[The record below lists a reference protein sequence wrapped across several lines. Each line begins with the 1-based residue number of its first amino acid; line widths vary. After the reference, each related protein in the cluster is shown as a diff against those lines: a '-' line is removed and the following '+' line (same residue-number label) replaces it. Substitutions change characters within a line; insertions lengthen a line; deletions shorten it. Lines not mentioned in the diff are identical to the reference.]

1 MGDKKEEFNWVND
14 ISSDYWDY
22 HNVLAFNDA
31 ISYEE
36 FDDLI
41 SYALY
46 SKSPKNSHQ
55 WDDDGKKEAW
65 HYLTHLVKSYSVGYL
80 IWDKPYLAVSAQVNK
95 SLKNPKLVNYKDIV
109 NQKPKLD
116 ESDEFSWVKDE
127 IDRPIRFSVGDKI
140 RVINVGDVQ
149 TFIDFLGTVG
159 VYYRKGLLGPT
170 IEGEIIDGGNEH
182 LFPIREKTRGKII
195 FLPWLDMVDYWSE
208 SFPNLD
214 VKYEFIDDELN
225 ESSDFGWIEDTNPK
239 ELESP
244 YDFILEYFTKNTNNT
259 YKGYEYG
266 LDNFTGTVKWVP
278 TKEGVLDFYIYATPF
293 WAEAYS
299 LPIDFVDADG
309 NLETRDDIE
318 VPKFKYEMELV
329 DWLENEYPKIVYK
342 QIEEFSSEV
351 ITENTPSTQLTDD
364 ELNESSDLDWIKDVE
379 PPDLN
384 FSFDGRE
391 HWVDVSKIDRE
402 GRKKI
407 VNYIKKTVPNYEEF
421 ENDLFGHISRG
432 NYKGIIIHCGSD
444 RTDYEPEENLLCSAN
459 SSYEDD
465 YKIDN
470 PYSDMIKSV
479 YLDGQ
484 EILDYIT
491 VVDNGDEELD
501 ESLEWSDKDVPFDEK
516 DKSFESD
523 PSWKDD
529 EDWSLNP
536 ERSYWK
542 QGDTGGSGGGDVNES
557 NELEWISN
565 TRPTLKDV
573 FDENLIE
580 VGDILTLSGVLLD
593 DDHLNNQWVE
603 DFKVKIGSVSHKGG
617 LSSTYFTP
625 LQKKYWDF
633 LGYDGTGD
641 VRFVKKDGDLQLVG
655 RINSKDVVEE
665 SNDWDWVEDI
675 PGTKEFG
682 QKYRY
687 FEILTCYSIDYESE
701 ECDDEHSHFVKIPK
715 HEADEF
721 WVDEVI
727 GDLDMDILAGPVDDG
742 EGVIMYAIQNRL
754 ISHFDINEIIMFE
767 GVRELDKNTY
777 DKLTNYRDSEMV
789 ESNDFDWVK
798 DVKPNWG
805 TYYGGII
812 MKDIEGLPKNLEDVT
827 SEMLSPIWM
836 KIETINRQILT
847 RKNRDAEHGV
857 SETLFESMGQIEW
870 LFGRIMAL
878 VDGETASLVSSRM
891 EPQEYYNSRK
901 LTIISHIKGMAQQL
915 ELLGESNDFDWV
927 EDVTPRMD
935 ATLLKPGQKFYDKWG
950 DVIRVL
956 EYLGGSHGEGEVCYK
971 PPCSLL
977 RFRKIKD
984 PSGYRIIPGL
994 PADDP
999 QNTDMIMI
1007 PRDFDEHIESGKLKL
1022 VSKRTMYE
1030 SKDFK
1035 WVEDSNDFKLDK
1047 NKNYVLDVSDLDLSN
1062 VEVHPRSRFSKREV
1076 LLDEILENLSEMGY
1090 DTNVVR
1096 EEVLRGLDI
1105 HYLYLTKCRYSGNL
1119 KVEYDGDFVEDIT
1132 YGGQYEVV
1140 DNVEDFIFMI
1150 KNKIVKE
1157 SKDFDWVKDIEPD
1170 KRESKYYI
1178 IDKRSFSEVPEKQ
1191 KDQWFMIEILE
1202 NDKYGIHW
1210 RPYAWNLVNVH
1221 TWNPTHKVNKMS
1233 NDEFKNLLGLGS
1245 NNNPYWYPHDGD
1257 LSDLP
1262 KNYDHGLLSQ
1272 LNTPKNLRESDD
1284 VSHFNWVKK
1293 ISSDDYEPRTGD
1305 HIEIVNQGD
1314 SHLFKN
1320 WLSPT
1325 IWMDYN
1331 MGKITNSDGNIEG
1344 VVQNNYPVQNAQ
1356 DNFVVKIKGTKHEYI
1371 FLPKRYKIKQIKEKI
1386 RDPEWHGL
1394 DIVYRPIELR
1404 SELKEDSSDS
1414 TDWDWAKKIE
1424 PKYTK
1429 IAPNIYQYG
1438 SGSLPR
1444 IKVVFK
1450 RVVDGE
1456 IKTTAIE
1463 FDDYEFLDSEE
1474 YMNRHFIL
1482 MGVDDE
1488 DNDWIVDGI
1497 AYLIGGGE
1505 YEWDVN
1511 WDSIEN
1517 NG

>member
-22 HNVLAFNDA
+22 HNVLVFNDA

-41 SYALY
+41 SHALY

-55 WDDDGKKEAW
+55 WDGDGKKEAW
-65 HYLTHLVKSYSVGYL
+65 NYLTHLVKSYSVGYL
-80 IWDKPYLAVSAQVNK
+80 IWDKPYLAVSAQVDN

-127 IDRPIRFSVGDKI
+127 VDSPIRFSIGDKI
-140 RVINVGDVQ
+140 RVINVGDVE
-149 TFIDFLGTVG
+149 TFMNFLGTYG
-159 VYYRKGLLGPT
+159 KTYGTGKFGSS
-170 IEGEIIDGGNEH
+170 IEGEIIDGGSEQ
-182 LFPIREKTRGKII
+182 LFALREKNLGQVL
-195 FLPWLDMVDYWSE
+195 FLPWLDKIDYWIKAY
-208 SFPNLD
+208 PNLD
-214 VKYEFIDDELN
+214 VKYEFIDDDLN
-225 ESSDFGWIEDTNPK
+225 ESN
-239 ELESP
+239 
-244 YDFILEYFTKNTNNT
+244 
-259 YKGYEYG
+259 
-266 LDNFTGTVKWVP
+266 
-278 TKEGVLDFYIYATPF
+278 
-293 WAEAYS
+293 
-299 LPIDFVDADG
+299 
-309 NLETRDDIE
+309 
-318 VPKFKYEMELV
+318 
-329 DWLENEYPKIVYK
+329 
-342 QIEEFSSEV
+342 
-351 ITENTPSTQLTDD
+351 
-364 ELNESSDLDWIKDVE
+364 DLDWIKDVV
-379 PPDLN
+379 PPNLD
-384 FSFDGRE
+384 FSFDGKE
-391 HWVDVSKIDRE
+391 QWVDVSQIDRE

-421 ENDLFGHISRG
+421 EHDLFGHISRG

-444 RTDYEPEENLLCSAN
+444 RTDFEPEEGLLCSAN
-459 SSYEDD
+459 SSYETD
-465 YKIDN
+465 YEEDN
-470 PYSDMIKSV
+470 PQSDILKSI
-479 YLDGQ
+479 YIDGQ
-484 EILDYIT
+484 EILDYLT
-491 VVDNGDEELD
+491 VIGDEEELD

-523 PSWKDD
+523 PSWKND
-529 EDWSLNP
+529 EDWALNP

-542 QGDTGGSGGGDVNES
+542 QGNTGGSGGGDVNES
-557 NELEWISN
+557 NELEWIYD

-580 VGDILTLSGVLLD
+580 VGDILTLYGTLEDEDGLREQQVD
-593 DDHLNNQWVE
+593 
-603 DFKVKIGSVSHKGG
+603 DFKVKIETVSNSERPR
-617 LSSTYFTP
+617 LVSTYFKP
-625 LQKKYWDF
+625 LQKKYWGF

-641 VRFVKKDGDLQLVG
+641 IRFTKKDGNLQLVD
-655 RINSKDVVEE
+655 RISGKGLVEG

-675 PGTKEFG
+675 QGTKEFD

-687 FEILTCYSIDYESE
+687 FEILACYGVDYESE
-701 ECDDEHSHFVKIPK
+701 ECDDEYSHYVRIPK
-715 HEADEF
+715 YEADEI
-721 WVDEVI
+721 WDHSVDYFAGI
-727 GDLDMDILAGPVDDG
+727 ADGDSYD
-742 EGVIMYAIQNRL
+742 VIMYTIQNRL
-754 ISHFDINEIIMFE
+754 ISHFEINEIVMFE

-777 DKLTNYRDSEMV
+777 DKLTDYRDTKMD

-798 DVKPNWG
+798 DIKPNWG

-827 SEMLSPIWM
+827 SEMLLPIWM

-847 RKNRDAEHGV
+847 RKNRDDEHGV
-857 SETLFESMGQIEW
+857 SETLIESMDQIEW

-878 VDGETASLVSSRM
+878 VDGETDSLVSSRM

-901 LTIISHIKGMAQQL
+901 LTIISYIKGMAQQL

-950 DVIRVL
+950 GVIRVL
-956 EYLGGSHGEGEVCYK
+956 EYLGRNDSDGEVCYE

-977 RFRKIKD
+977 RFRKVKD
-984 PSGYRIIPGL
+984 PSGYRMIPGL
-994 PADDP
+994 PSDDP

-1007 PRDFDEHIESGKLKL
+1007 PSDFDKHIESGKLKL

-1030 SKDFK
+1030 SKDF
-1035 WVEDSNDFKLDK
+1035 
-1047 NKNYVLDVSDLDLSN
+1047 
-1062 VEVHPRSRFSKREV
+1062 
-1076 LLDEILENLSEMGY
+1076 
-1090 DTNVVR
+1090 
-1096 EEVLRGLDI
+1096 
-1105 HYLYLTKCRYSGNL
+1105 
-1119 KVEYDGDFVEDIT
+1119 
-1132 YGGQYEVV
+1132 
-1140 DNVEDFIFMI
+1140 
-1150 KNKIVKE
+1150 
-1157 SKDFDWVKDIEPD
+1157 DWVDDVEID
-1170 KRESKYYI
+1170 KTDSKYYI
-1178 IDKRSFSEVPEKQ
+1178 IDKRSFSKVPEK
-1191 KDQWFMIEILE
+1191 KIDEWFMIEILE

-1210 RPYAWNLVNVH
+1210 RPYAWNLVDVH
-1221 TWNPTHKVNKMS
+1221 TWNPTHRVGKMS

-1245 NNNPYWYPHDGD
+1245 KENPYWYPHDGD
-1257 LSDLP
+1257 LTDLT
-1262 KNYDHGLLSQ
+1262 KNYEYGLLSQ
-1272 LNTPKNLRESDD
+1272 LNTPKYLRESDN

-1305 HIEIVNQGD
+1305 HIEIVNQGKP
-1314 SHLFKN
+1314 HLFKN

-1344 VVQNNYPVQNAQ
+1344 VVQNDFPVQNQ
-1356 DNFVVKIKGTKHEYI
+1356 KDNFVVKIKGTKNEYI
-1371 FLPKRYKIKQIKEKI
+1371 FLPKRYKIKQIKEKT

-1394 DIVYRPIELR
+1394 DIVYRPIELK
-1404 SELKEDSSDS
+1404 SELKEDSIDTS
-1414 TDWDWAKKIE
+1414 DWDWAKKIE

-1474 YMNRHFIL
+1474 YMNRHFVL

-1488 DNDWIVDGI
+1488 DNDWMVDGI